1 MNSAL
6 QRDFPDVFYR
16 RRSHVALLDAF
27 THFPPYLAATSLEYT
42 IQYRPVKAGHPTV
55 EEVNDC
61 EK

>member
-27 THFPPYLAATSLEYT
+27 THFPPYLAATRLEYT
-42 IQYRPVKAGHPTV
+42 IQYPPG
-55 EEVNDC
+55 
-61 EK
+61 